1 MLRAAVIVLLIAL
14 LPSHA
19 RAEARIAL
27 LVGNQGYS
35 DKVGVLKNPHN
46 DVRLLEAALKRLGFK
61 VSVLMDAG
69 YRDMDSAIKENV
81 GTVRKAGP
89 RTISADQ
96 KRDPRAH
103 SKRADRGQTCWE
115 PS

>member
-1 MLRAAVIVLLIAL
+1 MLRAAAIVLLIAL
-14 LPSHA
+14 LPSPVQ
-19 RAEARIAL
+19 AEARLAL
-27 LVGNQGYS
+27 LIGNQGCS

-69 YRDMDSAIKENV
+69 YRDMDSAIKERRPQ
-81 GTVRKAGP
+81 G
-89 RTISADQ
+89 ISADQ
-96 KRDPRAH
+96 KRDRRARSCD